1 MAPTACGS
9 AAILIDSTECR
20 CTLVC
25 PNSKRR
31 PFSTEGKPAV
41 GGTPAGLPLFFPYA
55 ARLQCSMP
63 PCSCLFQQQAPS
75 TPPRRGANPPAGDT
89 PPRGPPAARAAREP
103 SGRATR
109 GRTPPGGAASPRAAA
124 GRCAALCGAGG
135 TGRSGAGLLRRRGKA
150 ARGRAEPK
158 KTEIKFLCGMQARS
172 GKPNTVSSPV
182 RQKSS
187 CAVRRCGAES
197 GRRRAETDG

>member
-1 MAPTACGS
+1 MAPTAYGS
-9 AAILIDSTECR
+9 AAILIDSTAYR
-20 CTLVC
+20 RTLVYS
-25 PNSKRR
+25 NIERR

-63 PCSCLFQQQAPS
+63 PCSCLFLTASAVHSPA
-75 TPPRRGANPPAGDT
+75 GANPPAGDT
-89 PPRGPPAARAAREP
+89 PPRGTPAARASREP

-124 GRCAALCGAGG
+124 GRCAAMCGAGG

-172 GKPNTVSSPV
+172 GKPNAVSSPV

-187 CAVRRCGAES
+187 YAVRRRGAES

>member
-1 MAPTACGS
+1 MPLHSGLSQQQAPSVFPRGQICRVRCPDGP
-9 AAILIDSTECR
+9 AAILPICR
-20 CTLVC
+20 PFAVQHAAKLLSVF
-25 PNSKRR
+25 NSKRR
-31 PFSTEGKPAV
+31 PLPPPA
-41 GGTPAGLPLFFPYA
+41 
-55 ARLQCSMP
+55 
-63 PCSCLFQQQAPS
+63 
-75 TPPRRGANPPAGDT
+75 GANPPAGDT
-89 PPRGPPAARAAREP
+89 PPRGTPAARAAREP

-109 GRTPPGGAASPRAAA
+109 GRIPPGGAASPRAAA

-172 GKPNTVSSPV
+172 GKPNAVSSPV

-197 GRRRAETDG
+197 GRRRAETDE

>member
-1 MAPTACGS
+1 MRLNFTSFASSETCIEKAVKKFRRDAPK
-9 AAILIDSTECR
+9 LCR
-20 CTLVC
+20 IPSEVKSCAQTMRNKGRCFCSVWRTLL
-25 PNSKRR
+25 RR
-31 PFSTEGKPAV
+31 V
-41 GGTPAGLPLFFPYA
+41 
-55 ARLQCSMP
+55 
-63 PCSCLFQQQAPS
+63 
-75 TPPRRGANPPAGDT
+75 
-89 PPRGPPAARAAREP
+89 PAARAPREP

-172 GKPNTVSSPV
+172 GKPNAVSSPV

-197 GRRRAETDG
+197 GRRRAETDE